1 MSNVHAVNTFAAS
14 ALRTQRI
21 RRVLWTILALNVGV
35 ALAKLGWGVV
45 SGSVAMQADGFH
57 SLFDGASNVVGLF
70 GVGMA
75 SRPADR
81 DHPYG
86 HAKYETYASLAIGAM
101 LALAA
106 YNVGSN
112 AIQNLMAGAEPPEVG
127 AMSFTIMLVTL
138 GINFAITTYER
149 IVGRK
154 LSSEILV
161 ADASHTASDVW
172 VSIGVIAGL
181 IAVRMGYPKADPIIA
196 LIVAFAIAFTAWR
209 VFREATATLSDTARI
224 APADVCIAART
235 IDGVLGCHHVRT
247 RGTEAEVYV
256 DLHIQVDPVMTV
268 KAGHDICIAV
278 ENHLCSVFES
288 AVDVVVHLEP
298 FDQYQASKTAEEVD
312 AGLA

>member
-1 MSNVHAVNTFAAS
+1 M
-14 ALRTQRI
+14 RRI
-21 RRVLWTILALNVGV
+21 RAVLWTILVLNVGV
-35 ALAKLGWGVV
+35 ALAKLGWGVI

-101 LALAA
+101 LSLAA
-106 YNVGSN
+106 YNVGSS
-112 AIQNLMAGAEPPEVG
+112 AIQNLMVGAEPPQVG
-127 AMSFTIMLVTL
+127 TISFAVMLVTL
-138 GINFAITTYER
+138 AINIGITIYER
-149 IVGRK
+149 IVGRR
-154 LSSEILV
+154 LSSEILL
-161 ADASHTASDVW
+161 ADAAHTGSDVW
-172 VSIGVIAGL
+172 VSLGVIAGL
-181 IAVRMGYPKADPIIA
+181 LAVRMGYPKADAIIA
-196 LIVAFAIAFTAWR
+196 LVVALAIAYTAWQ
-209 VFREATATLSDTARI
+209 VFKEATVTLSDTARI
-224 APADVCIAART
+224 EPADVCAAART

-256 DLHIQVDPVMTV
+256 DMHIQVDPTMTV
-268 KAGHDICIAV
+268 EAGHDICVAV
-278 ENHLCSVFES
+278 EKHICSAFEH

-298 FDQYQASKTAEEVD
+298 YDHYQATKTAEEID

>member
-1 MSNVHAVNTFAAS
+1 M
-14 ALRTQRI
+14 RRI
-21 RRVLWTILALNVGV
+21 RNVLWTILVLNVGV
-35 ALAKLGWGVV
+35 ALAKLGWGVI

-101 LALAA
+101 LSLAA
-106 YNVGSN
+106 YNVGSA
-112 AIQNLMAGAEPPEVG
+112 AIRSLMVGAEPPQVG
-127 AMSFTIMLVTL
+127 AISFAVMLVTL
-138 GINFAITTYER
+138 AINIGITTYER
-149 IVGRK
+149 IVGRR
-154 LSSEILV
+154 LSSEILL
-161 ADASHTASDVW
+161 ADAAHTRSDVW
-172 VSIGVIAGL
+172 VSLGVIAGL
-181 IAVRMGYPKADPIIA
+181 LAVRMGYPKADAIIA
-196 LIVAFAIAFTAWR
+196 LVVALAIAYTAWQ
-209 VFREATATLSDTARI
+209 VFKEATVTLSDTARI
-224 APADVCIAART
+224 EPADVCAAART

-256 DLHIQVDPVMTV
+256 DMHIQVDPTMSVE
-268 KAGHDICIAV
+268 AGHDICVAV
-278 ENHLCSVFES
+278 EDHICSAFEH

-298 FDQYQASKTAEEVD
+298 YDHYQATRTAEEID